1 MRGVRGVGKWVLV
14 HRLESLAAASP
25 ALLLSALVVDRERHT
40 CSMTDTAGA
49 PRRSH
54 EIRKMTVEDCAAIAR
69 VQARAFF
76 DDPLQVW
83 ALPDDSTR
91 LSVLERVFDLLSRY
105 SSVPRGESY
114 TDASR
119 SCAAFWVPPGPFEL
133 DHAAAVAMAP
143 IIDLLGDANV
153 RFRAAEDTMRRH
165 RPVEL
170 HFYLQGL
177 GTDPPRQGE
186 GLASAV
192 MQPVLTRCDA
202 EGIPAYLEST
212 KERNV
217 GFYEQHGFA
226 VTGCEQI
233 PLDGPPLWLMW
244 RTPIS

>member
-1 MRGVRGVGKWVLV
+1 MDARPEAR
-14 HRLESLAAASP
+14 
-25 ALLLSALVVDRERHT
+25 REFHQ
-40 CSMTDTAGA
+40 
-49 PRRSH
+49 
-54 EIRKMTVEDCAAIAR
+54 IRKMTVDDCPAIAR

-83 ALPDDSTR
+83 ALPDASTR
-91 LSVLERVFDLLSRY
+91 LSILERVFELLSRY

-114 TDASR
+114 TDASL
-119 SCAAFWVPPGPFEL
+119 SCAAFWVPPGPFEI
-133 DHAAAVAMAP
+133 DREAAVAMAP
-143 IIDLLGDANV
+143 MLDLLGDANA
-153 RFRAAEDTMRRH
+153 RFRAAEDTMRAS
-165 RPVEL
+165 RPSVL

-217 GFYEQHGFA
+217 GFYEGHGFA
-226 VTGCEQI
+226 VVGCEQI
-233 PLDGPPLWLMW
+233 PLGGPPLWLMW
-244 RTPIS
+244 REPR